1 MPVPL
6 WRQEELERLLDLLC
20 DYHTVTEPLSDAS
33 GADLGC
39 VRSSNRVGLVARLL
53 PAMCAVSALGPGM
66 LNRKTAARLATAV
79 HLGFVSLGLE
89 APFVT
94 AAGSGGPER
103 HTKEG
108 RTP

>member
-1 MPVPL
+1 MPVPC
-6 WRQEELERLLDLLC
+6 WQQEELERLLNLLC
-20 DYHTVTEPLSDAS
+20 DYHTATEPPPDAT
-33 GADLGC
+33 GVDVGY

-89 APFVT
+89 APFVA
-94 AAGSGGPER
+94 AAGSGGLDRQENER
-103 HTKEG
+103 
-108 RTP
+108 